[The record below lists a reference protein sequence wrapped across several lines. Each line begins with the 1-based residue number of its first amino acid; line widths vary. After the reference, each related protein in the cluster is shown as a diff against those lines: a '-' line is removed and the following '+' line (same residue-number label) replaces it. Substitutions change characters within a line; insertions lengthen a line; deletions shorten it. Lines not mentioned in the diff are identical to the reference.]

1 VNWTSVAGAQSY
13 RVRFGTGGN
22 FSEITVPASQ
32 LSAVIQT
39 VPNSAYDVQVFAICA
54 SNINT
59 TATGATFTS
68 GGQAVQNCGLQRQGI
83 CVTPA
88 NIQVTN
94 VTANSA
100 NITWVPNEDGQGS
113 AVCYAVRYGIAGT
126 NPSNWPQFLVPHP
139 GCFLQATN
147 LVPGQ
152 AYHVQIRTNCTS
164 CSFQAGLL
172 TPYSA
177 PVSFN
182 TPVSRLADSGEA
194 LGLNLKVYPNPSTG
208 LFTVSFNAVESG
220 QAHIIL
226 TDVTGRVAHKQSVRV
241 ESGENQL
248 AIDLSGNPQGVYLL
262 QLRQGEAKSVIRVIL
277 N

>member
-1 VNWTSVAGAQSY
+1 LERAVISTSL
-13 RVRFGTGGN
+13 RFRL
-22 FSEITVPASQ
+22 
-32 LSAVIQT
+32 LSFPAVIQT

-68 GGQAVQNCGLQRQGI
+68 GGQVSQNCGLQRQGV

-94 VTANSA
+94 VTANTA
-100 NITWVPNEDGQGS
+100 NISWVPNEDGQGS

-152 AYHVQIRTNCTS
+152 AIEVQIRTNCTS
-164 CSFQAGLL
+164 CSFQSGLL

-182 TPVSRLADSGEA
+182 TPVSRLAEAGEA

-208 LFTVSFNAVESG
+208 LFTVSFNALEAGWAEVM
-220 QAHIIL
+220 I
-226 TDVTGRVAHKQSVRV
+226 TDVTGRA
-241 ESGENQL
+241 
-248 AIDLSGNPQGVYLL
+248 
-262 QLRQGEAKSVIRVIL
+262 LRISKV
-277 N
+277 